1 MVRVDEFPE
10 EFQKEFRNREMPRF
24 DTPPLVAGPPLAE
37 RRIALISTAGLHR
50 RGDRPFTENSGD
62 FRIIPDDIDD
72 EDLVM
77 SHVSTNFDRI
87 GFMKDADVAF
97 PLNRLKELEAEGF
110 VGSVAKFHFSF
121 MGATPPEQMQPNVRD
136 IIATLQGD
144 EVDAVVLCPV

>member
-10 EFQKEFRNREMPRF
+10 EFQEEFRNRDMPRF
-24 DTPPLVAGPPLAE
+24 DTTSLVAGPPLAE
-37 RRIALISTAGLHR
+37 RRVALISTAGLHR

-62 FRIIPDDIDD
+62 FRIIPADIPD

-110 VGSVAKFHFSF
+110 VGSVANFHFSF

-136 IIATLQGD
+136 IISTLQAD